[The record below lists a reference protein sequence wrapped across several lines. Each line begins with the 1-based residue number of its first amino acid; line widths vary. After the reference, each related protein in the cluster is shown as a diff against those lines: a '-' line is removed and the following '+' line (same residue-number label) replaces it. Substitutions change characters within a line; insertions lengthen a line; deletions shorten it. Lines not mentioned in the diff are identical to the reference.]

1 MRLAQRRQ
9 DVGIRME
16 RLLRARAERI
26 SRLRTQLEE
35 RSPLRVLERGYAVAY
50 DSQGNVVR
58 SAEQVQVGDSVS
70 IQLARGRLSTEVRKK
85 KAG

>member
-26 SRLRTQLEE
+26 DRLRTQLEE

-50 DSQGNVVR
+50 DAQGNVVR
-58 SAEQVQVGDSVS
+58 SAEQVEVGDAVS
-70 IQLARGRLSTEVRKK
+70 IQLARGRLRTEVRGKD
-85 KAG
+85 